1 MPVQNRLP
9 RCAAALAAV
18 ALVAPAA
25 RAQNAAAVAQAPN
38 SIEIGADA
46 GAIIGLGGQ
55 NFVDFRLPAQKAR
68 LGFFLN
74 NDSRV
79 SIEPALGL
87 QIFKAENDDAQ
98 TTYTAELG
106 ALYHFRPARL
116 ITDVAN
122 RAAVS
127 YVRPFVGIAGSP
139 DAGAGEGDDDVNDP
153 YVGAGIGIKFPYRT
167 NIAFRAEANIGY
179 GFDTD
184 AARLGL
190 NLGLSFFTRRD
201 R

>member
-1 MPVQNRLP
+1 MPVQNRLSV
-9 RCAAALAAV
+9 AAAAVAAV

-25 RAQNAAAVAQAPN
+25 RAQNAAAIVQAPN

-46 GAIIGLGGQ
+46 GALFGLGDKSS
-55 NFVDFRLPAQKAR
+55 VSITLPAQRAR
-68 LGFFLN
+68 VGFFLN

-79 SIEPALGL
+79 SIEPAVGFGYSKTEGASGVTNYLL
-87 QIFKAENDDAQ
+87 EA
-98 TTYTAELG
+98 G

-127 YVRPFVGIAGSP
+127 YVRPFVAFNGYSVG
-139 DAGAGEGDDDVNDP
+139 GASKNDNEFSA
-153 YVGAGIGIKFPYRT
+153 GAGIGVKVPYRT
-167 NIAFRAEANIGY
+167 NIAIRAEANIGY
-179 GFDTD
+179 GFDNE

-190 NLGLSFFTRRD
+190 NLGLSFFTRRVQ
-201 R
+201 

>member
-1 MPVQNRLP
+1 MPVSTRLP
-9 RCAAALAAV
+9 RVAAALAAV
-18 ALVAPAA
+18 TLAAPAA
-25 RAQNAAAVAQAPN
+25 HAQNAGAIAQAPN

-46 GAIIGLGGQ
+46 GAVFGLGDQ
-55 NFVDFRLPAQKAR
+55 SSVDFNFPAQRAR

-74 NDSRV
+74 NDSRI
-79 SIEPALGL
+79 SIEPAVS
-87 QIFKAENDDAQ
+87 FNYNKTEDAPGV
-98 TTYTAELG
+98 TTYSVETG
-106 ALYHFRPARL
+106 ALYHFRSARL

-127 YVRPFVGIAGSP
+127 YVRPFIGFEGQSIGGGGRNDNEFFAG
-139 DAGAGEGDDDVNDP
+139 G
-153 YVGAGIGIKFPYRT
+153 GIGVKVPYRS

-179 GFDTD
+179 GFDNE

-190 NLGLSFFTRRD
+190 SLGLSFFTRRD

>member
-1 MPVQNRLP
+1 MPVSTRLP
-9 RCAAALAAV
+9 RVASALAAV
-18 ALVAPAA
+18 TLAAPAA
-25 RAQNAAAVAQAPN
+25 RAQNAGAIAQAPN

-46 GAIIGLGGQ
+46 GLTFGLGDQ
-55 NFVDFRLPAQKAR
+55 SYVDFQVPAQRGR

-87 QIFKAENDDAQ
+87 ATFKAKDQPASTDL
-98 TTYTAELG
+98 TAEVG

-127 YVRPFVGIAGSP
+127 YFRPFVGVRSNIVG
-139 DAGAGEGDDDVNDP
+139 GAGDDVNDP
-153 YVGAGIGIKFPYRT
+153 YVGAGLGIKFPYRT
-167 NIAFRAEANIGY
+167 NIAFRAEANLGY

-184 AARLGL
+184 AARIGL
-190 NLGLSFFTRRD
+190 SLGLSFFTRRD

>member
-1 MPVQNRLP
+1 MSRSIRL
-9 RCAAALAAV
+9 AAALAGV
-18 ALVAPAA
+18 ALAAPAV
-25 RAQNAAAVAQAPN
+25 RAQNPVAVNQTPN
-38 SIEIGADA
+38 TIEIGADA
-46 GAIIGLGGQ
+46 GLTFGLGKQ
-55 NFVDFRLPAQKAR
+55 SFVDFTFPAQRAR
-68 LGFFLN
+68 VGFFLN

-79 SIEPALGL
+79 SIEPALQL
-87 QIFKAENDDAQ
+87 NVFKAKDQSAI
-98 TTYTAELG
+98 TTYQGEVG

-127 YVRPFVGIAGSP
+127 YVRPFVGVRGVNSA
-139 DAGAGEGDDDVNDP
+139 DNDEDNVNDP
-153 YVGAGIGIKFPYRT
+153 FVGAGIGVKIPYRT

-184 AARLGL
+184 AARVGL